1 MEIKKEKSC
10 GCVII
15 ENNKVLL
22 ILQQNDAYW
31 GFPKGHVENGE
42 TEIETAKREVK
53 EEVGLD
59 VKIDESKRYVTNY
72 IVRNEIDK
80 TSVFYMA
87 TPIGGKIQKQ
97 DSEVKEVKWCTFE
110 EALTLITFDNLKE
123 VLRNVTEDLKQ

>member
-1 MEIKKEKSC
+1 MELKKEKSC
-10 GCVII
+10 GCVIV

-42 TEIETAKREVK
+42 TETQTAKREVK

-72 IVRNEIDK
+72 IVRDEIDK
-80 TSVFYMA
+80 TSVFYIA

-110 EALTLITFDNLKE
+110 EALNLITFDNLKE
-123 VLRNVTEDLKQ
+123 VLRNVMEDIKK

>member
-1 MEIKKEKSC
+1 MELKKEKSC
-10 GCVII
+10 GCVIVQ
-15 ENNKVLL
+15 NDKVLL

-42 TEIETAKREVK
+42 TEIQTAKREVK

-59 VKIDESKRYVTNY
+59 VKIDENKRYVTNY
-72 IVRNEIDK
+72 LVRDEIDK
-80 TSVFYMA
+80 TSVFYIA

-110 EALTLITFDNLKE
+110 EALELITFDNLKE
-123 VLRNVTEDLKQ
+123 VLRKVMEDIKK

>member
-1 MEIKKEKSC
+1 MELKKEKSC

-42 TEIETAKREVK
+42 TETQTAKREVK

-59 VKIDESKRYVTNY
+59 VKIDESKRYSINY
-72 IVRNEIDK
+72 IVRDEIDK
-80 TSVFYMA
+80 TSVFYIA

-110 EALTLITFDNLKE
+110 EALELITFDNLKE
-123 VLRNVTEDLKQ
+123 VLRKVMEDIKK

>member
-1 MEIKKEKSC
+1 MELQKEKSC

-22 ILQQNDAYW
+22 ILQQNDVYW

-42 TEIETAKREVK
+42 TEIQTAKREVK

-59 VKIDESKRYVTNY
+59 VKIDENKRYVTNY
-72 IVRNEIDK
+72 LVRDEIDK
-80 TSVFYMA
+80 TSVFYIA

-110 EALTLITFDNLKE
+110 EALELITFDNLKE
-123 VLRNVTEDLKQ
+123 VLRKVMEDIKK

>member
-1 MEIKKEKSC
+1 MKLKKEKSC

>member
-1 MEIKKEKSC
+1 MELKKEKSC

-42 TEIETAKREVK
+42 TEIQTAKREVK

-59 VKIDESKRYVTNY
+59 VKIDENKRYVTNY
-72 IVRNEIDK
+72 LVRDEIDK
-80 TSVFYMA
+80 TSVFYIA

-110 EALTLITFDNLKE
+110 EALELITFDNLKE
-123 VLRNVTEDLKQ
+123 VLRKVMEDIKK

>member
-1 MEIKKEKSC
+1 MELKKEKSC

-22 ILQQNDAYW
+22 ILQQNDVYW
-31 GFPKGHVENGE
+31 GFPKGHMENEE

-59 VKIDESKRYVTNY
+59 VKIDENKRYVANY
-72 IVRNEIDK
+72 IVRDEIDK
-80 TSVFYMA
+80 TSVFYIA

-110 EALTLITFDNLKE
+110 EALELITFDNLKE
-123 VLRNVTEDLKQ
+123 VLKKVMEDI